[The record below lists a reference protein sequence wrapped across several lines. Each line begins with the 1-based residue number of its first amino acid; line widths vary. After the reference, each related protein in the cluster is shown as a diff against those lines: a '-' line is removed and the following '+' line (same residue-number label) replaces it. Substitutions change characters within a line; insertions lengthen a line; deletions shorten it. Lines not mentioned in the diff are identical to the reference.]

1 MRMAHSLPASRIS
14 RRVVGAAVP
23 TTHFPQSSRDPC
35 AVQVVRVALDG
46 RLTRRQALASRHQRE
61 KGGSTVGTHVR
72 ATVLVVAAA
81 LVFPGIA
88 LAGTKAGQPFPTN
101 LDTVP
106 DATQATGLRV
116 DLPLP
121 DCAVRPSDCADV
133 RVLNQLDGFNIQP
146 RISIPFNGPIDV
158 STVSAKTLFLVGQG
172 GQVIGPNQ
180 LVWEPGANTLH
191 VESDQQL
198 DQATT
203 YLLVLTRNVRDSHG
217 DRLEK
222 TNFRHDLNYGQTK
235 DAAAKAYRKALLD
248 ALPMAMAGG
257 ANPSDIAAASLFTT
271 QSITAIS
278 RKIRAQLTGGE
289 ANFLLGTA
297 GERTVFP
304 LSTVTSIT
312 WLRQDT
318 TAPTFTPGG
327 LFLPLLAGVG
337 TIGFGTY
344 VSPDYETAGK
354 FIPAVGTAT
363 GTPVPQGT
371 NQVQFTV
378 FVPAGQPPAGGWPV
392 AIFGHG
398 FTDWKNGA
406 PPVVAGRLAS
416 NGIATIAINVVGHG
430 RGPLGTYT
438 VTRVGLPAVTLPLG
452 GRGIDQDGN
461 GTIDS
466 TEGVSAA
473 PPNTLIGNRDGLRQ
487 TTIDLMQLVKVLEGG
502 VDVDGN
508 GTDDLSSRRLYYAG
522 QSFGGIYGTQ
532 LLGLE
537 PDIRAGVP
545 NVAGGPIIEI
555 ARLSPSFRGLVGFGL
570 LTRTPSLYNATPNPP
585 LFSSFHEN
593 IPLRNLPPV
602 TASADEAAIQLQID
616 RTEWAQQAGNPAAY
630 APYLTAPVIFQFA
643 RGDQTVPNPT
653 TSAILRACGCAD
665 RATLYRHDLFVRDNP
680 TVGRNPHAFIT
691 NVGPLTAPIA
701 FAAQQQIATFFAS
714 DGATTIDPDG
724 GGPYFETPTSMVP
737 EDLAFIP

>member
-1 MRMAHSLPASRIS
+1 MRIS
-14 RRVVGAAVP
+14 RAA
-23 TTHFPQSSRDPC
+23 
-35 AVQVVRVALDG
+35 
-46 RLTRRQALASRHQRE
+46 
-61 KGGSTVGTHVR
+61 
-72 ATVLVVAAA
+72 LVVAAA
-81 LVFPGIA
+81 ALAFPGIA

-116 DLPLP
+116 DLPMP
-121 DCAVRPSDCADV
+121 DCTTHPSDCADV
-133 RVLNQLDGFNIQP
+133 TVLDTLDGFNIQP
-146 RISIPFNGPIDV
+146 RISIPFSAPIDL
-158 STVSAKTLFLVGQG
+158 STVSDKTLFIVGPG

-180 LVWEPGANTLH
+180 LVWEPSTNTLD

-203 YLLVLTRNVRDSHG
+203 YLLILTRNVRDTG
-217 DRLEK
+217 GARLDV
-222 TNFRHDLNYGQTK
+222 TDFRHDLNYGQAK

-257 ANPSDIAAASLFTT
+257 ANPGDIAAASLFTT

-278 RKIRAQLTGGE
+278 KKIRAQLTGGDP
-289 ANFLLGTA
+289 NFVLGT
-297 GERTVFP
+297 GGVRTVFP
-304 LSTVTSIT
+304 LSSVTSVT
-312 WLRQDT
+312 FLRQVS
-318 TAPTFTPGG
+318 TAPTFMPGG
-327 LFLPLLAGVG
+327 LILPLLAGVG

-344 VSPDYETAGK
+344 ASPDYETAGK
-354 FIPAVGTAT
+354 VIPAVGTAT
-363 GTPVPQGT
+363 GTPVAQGT

-378 FVPAGQPPAGGWPV
+378 FLPAGSPPAGGWPV

-398 FTDWKNGA
+398 FTDSKNGA
-406 PPVVAGRLAS
+406 PPAVAGTLAR
-416 NGIATIAINVVGHG
+416 NGIASVAINVVGHG
-430 RGPLGTYT
+430 GGQLGTYT
-438 VTRVGLPAVTLPLG
+438 ISRVGLPSVTLPLG

-466 TEGVSAA
+466 TEGVNAA

-508 GTDDLSSRRLYYAG
+508 GTDDLSTSRIYYAG
-522 QSFGGIYGTQ
+522 QSFGGIYGAQ

-555 ARLSPSFRGLVGFGL
+555 ARLSPSFRALVGLAL
-570 LTRTPSLYNATPNPP
+570 LGRTPLLYNAVPNPP
-585 LFSSFHEN
+585 AFSSFHEN
-593 IPLRNLPPV
+593 IPLRGKPPV

-630 APYLTAPVIFQFA
+630 APHITAPVIFQFA
-643 RGDQTVPNPT
+643 RGDKTVPNPT

-665 RATLYRHDLFVRDNP
+665 RATLYRNDLAFAVNP
-680 TVGRNPHAFIT
+680 VVGTNPHAFLT
-691 NVGPLTAPIA
+691 NVGNAAASSFA

-714 DGATTIDPDG
+714 DGTTTVDPDG
-724 GGPYFETPTSMVP
+724 DGPIFETPTSMVP
-737 EDLAFIP
+737 EDLAYIP